1 MANSD
6 QSTPADLY
14 ARAMA
19 EQFPMGAYSAFPPYG
34 FSVPGQSMYQMPTQA
49 NTMPGMPGMTGMSGM
64 SMPTPAFQ
72 SPHGAMQMGGI
83 PMAATGLPPA
93 QKKTAAKKGAAP
105 KKAAKKK
112 PPKKKKPAKKKPPKK
127 KPVKKVPKPKLTKS
141 GKKKKE
147 RDPLAPKRARTAFN
161 FFLDAFREE
170 YKITHPDVKGVV
182 HCTKAGSEKWKTL
195 TPAERTPYEEK
206 AAAAREKYLKAKEE
220 YVNSGGPQKFKLAK
234 GPPRPPTAYFIF
246 LTNFR
251 KERNASGAEPTSIK
265 EISKMAGAK
274 WREMEPTTKIPYE
287 QKAARAKEE
296 YLKLKAMTAEERVVA
311 VGMKNPYAQF
321 L

>member
-1 MANSD
+1 M
-6 QSTPADLY
+6 TP
-14 ARAMA
+14 
-19 EQFPMGAYSAFPPYG
+19 GAP
-34 FSVPGQSMYQMPTQA
+34 
-49 NTMPGMPGMTGMSGM
+49 NTMPMGVGSAAGL
-64 SMPTPAFQ
+64 MPTPNY
-72 SPHGAMQMGGI
+72 
-83 PMAATGLPPA
+83 
-93 QKKTAAKKGAAP
+93 GAAP
-105 KKAAKKK
+105 ATKKVA
-112 PPKKKKPAKKKPPKK
+112 KKKPAKKKPAKKKSPKK
-127 KPVKKVPKPKLTKS
+127 KKVVKKKPAKKTPKPKLTKS

-170 YKITHPDVKGVV
+170 YKITNPDVKGVV

-195 TPAERTPYEEK
+195 TPADRSPYEEK

-251 KERNASGAEPTSIK
+251 KERNESGAEPTSIK

-296 YLKLKAMTAEERVVA
+296 YLKLKAMTAEERVVF

>member
-1 MANSD
+1 MV
-6 QSTPADLY
+6 
-14 ARAMA
+14 
-19 EQFPMGAYSAFPPYG
+19 FAYY
-34 FSVPGQSMYQMPTQA
+34 T
-49 NTMPGMPGMTGMSGM
+49 T
-64 SMPTPAFQ
+64 
-72 SPHGAMQMGGI
+72 
-83 PMAATGLPPA
+83 
-93 QKKTAAKKGAAP
+93 
-105 KKAAKKK
+105 KAAKKK
-112 PPKKKKPAKKKPPKK
+112 PAKKKKPPKK